1 MTRILAFLAAA
12 AVAVSAHAGLTYS
25 FQSVSTGMR
34 DTTIA
39 GTASADQGKMRLDV
53 TRGDGAVLM
62 DNTVAL
68 SINGGRGL
76 QILDPAAKT
85 YYDVDL
91 DQLLGG
97 VSALMQK
104 LGGLVTIS
112 VRNVK
117 VNTRD
122 AGDAAAIE
130 GYPTRRVLVDSDY
143 DLVLDAFGQ
152 KTTIHVT
159 TNVQSWV
166 TAALPAEM
174 TSVFQLSGAKTGI
187 ADIDKLVQAQMGN
200 VNGFPLKQITTF
212 HAAQGGTEMAS
223 TTTTTTVSGIQKK
236 DIDAA
241 QFELPAGYTKTD
253 SPFDALLKNL
263 SRR

>member
-1 MTRILAFLAAA
+1 MAFLAAA
-12 AVAVSAHAGLTYS
+12 AVAVSAHAGLTYN
-25 FQSVSTGMR
+25 FQSVTTGMR
-34 DTTIA
+34 DSTIA
-39 GTASADQGKMRLDV
+39 GTAIADQGKMRLDL
-53 TRGDGAVLM
+53 TRGDGAVLR
-62 DNTVAL
+62 DNAIVL
-68 SINGGRGL
+68 SVNGGRAL
-76 QILDPAAKT
+76 RIADPTAKT

-91 DQLLGG
+91 EQLLGG
-97 VSALMQK
+97 VSSLVQQ

-122 AGDAAAIE
+122 AGDAGTIE

-174 TSVFQLSGAKTGI
+174 TSVFQLSGAKSGI
-187 ADIDKLVQAQMGN
+187 ADIDKLVQTQMGSI
-200 VNGFPLKQITTF
+200 NGFPLKQITTF
-212 HAAQGGTEMAS
+212 HAAQGGTEMTS

-236 DIDAA
+236 DVEASR
-241 QFELPAGYTKTD
+241 FETPAGYAKTD
-253 SPFDALLKNL
+253 SPFDALLKKL
-263 SRR
+263 KGMTGK